1 MGIWL
6 QKRQKG
12 VAVAVCSE
20 NHDRSEK
27 RTDRGGKKT
36 PKAKEEERRLNV
48 N

>member
-12 VAVAVCSE
+12 VVVAVCSE

-27 RTDRGGKKT
+27 RTDRGGKS
-36 PKAKEEERRLNV
+36 PKAKEEERRLNI